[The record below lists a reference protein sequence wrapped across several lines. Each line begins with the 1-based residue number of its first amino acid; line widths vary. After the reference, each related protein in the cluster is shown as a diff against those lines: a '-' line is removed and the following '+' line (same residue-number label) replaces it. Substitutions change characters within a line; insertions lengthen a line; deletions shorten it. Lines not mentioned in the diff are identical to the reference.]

1 VRNEKGEI
9 TNAVL
14 LLHWTSASGGAL
26 QTPEFATSLYAP
38 GKPLDAAKYFLIF
51 IDNVGHGRSSKPSDG
66 VRARFPKYGYLDMV
80 DLQHRL
86 ITEKRGIKRLRA
98 IVGLSMGGMHAWL
111 WAENHPDAVEAIM
124 PIVAL
129 PARIGGQRRSPSP
142 AKLSLRVSG
151 PSGGGRAHRETTSR
165 RRGGRG

>member
-1 VRNEKGEI
+1 MLKLALMTLLVSTAASADAFATEQHDEIFANYRFRKGETLAQLRLHYATAGTPVRNEKGEI

-66 VRARFPKYGYLDMV
+66 MRARFPKYGYLDMV

-86 ITEKRGIKRLRA
+86 ITEKLGI
-98 IVGLSMGGMHAWL
+98 
-111 WAENHPDAVEAIM
+111 
-124 PIVAL
+124 
-129 PARIGGQRRSPSP
+129 
-142 AKLSLRVSG
+142 
-151 PSGGGRAHRETTSR
+151 
-165 RRGGRG
+165 